1 MTLTTNRYK
10 DLILTIALQHAG
22 NIKVQTS
29 VLEGKKDF
37 AREFLTDRI
46 LNDVEES
53 QYLADLNASLAPHER
68 AARLLNG
75 MHGPRLKREVDEVVT
90 ALIPD

>member
-1 MTLTTNRYK
+1 MMTTHTYK

-22 NIKVQTS
+22 NIKVQTA
-29 VLEGKKDF
+29 VLDGRKDF

-46 LNDVEES
+46 TNDVEES
-53 QYLADLNASLAPHER
+53 QYLMDLNASLAPHER
-68 AARLLNG
+68 AARLLNNL
-75 MHGPRLKREVDEVVT
+75 HGPRLVREVNEVVT